1 MKSSSSAS
9 CIVTRLVFDKIK
21 RYNNWYSKQ
30 RRKMYDSTVVLV
42 YTVDYVRFRTTL
54 IMYLPENEKDDRW
67 FILMCLAERQLCA
80 GLCVT

>member
-1 MKSSSSAS
+1 
-9 CIVTRLVFDKIK
+9 
-21 RYNNWYSKQ
+21 
-30 RRKMYDSTVVLV
+30 MYDSTVVLV